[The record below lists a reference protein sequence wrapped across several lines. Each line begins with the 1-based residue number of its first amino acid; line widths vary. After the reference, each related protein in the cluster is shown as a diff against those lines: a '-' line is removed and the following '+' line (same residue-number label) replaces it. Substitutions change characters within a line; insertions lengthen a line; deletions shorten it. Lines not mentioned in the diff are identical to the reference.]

1 MPIITENNYTFT
13 SADGATPIHVRE
25 WVPDCD
31 INGVVQIAHGIN
43 EYIGRY
49 EHFARYLASKGFVVV
64 GNDHLG
70 HGESVLGPEYLGFFA
85 LDEGWYKVVADMEQL
100 RELTAAKWPEAPY
113 FLFGHSMGSFLSR
126 THLIRYPGRL
136 DGCVLCGTGH
146 MSPAL
151 IAGGKLIADREIR
164 RLGRKAYSAKADQL
178 AFGAYNKPFAPNRTR
193 FDWISASE
201 ANVDAYIADP
211 LCGGDTTLGLFR
223 DMLGGLG
230 IITKQ
235 ANIERMDK
243 DLPVLFIAG
252 DQDPVGEM
260 GKGVRRAYQAFRK
273 AGVRDVSIKLYHG
286 LRHEILNEAS
296 RRYVYQDV
304 LDWLETRAERADKAS
319 SSVS

>member
-1 MPIITENNYTFT
+1 MVIASEFYFP
-13 SADGATPIHVRE
+13 SSDGRTLIHVNQ
-25 WVPDCD
+25 WTPLGGPVA
-31 INGVVQIAHGIN
+31 GVVQIAHGVA
-43 EYIGRY
+43 EYGARY
-49 EHFARYLASKGFVVV
+49 EPFARFLCGHGFAVVA
-64 GNDHLG
+64 NDHLG
-70 HGESVLGPEYLGFFA
+70 HGKSLVEDCPMVYFG
-85 LDEGWYKVVADMEQL
+85 DENGWRHAVEDME
-100 RELTAAKWPEAPY
+100 ELHRRTAKVFPGVPY

-151 IAGGKLIADREIR
+151 IAGGKLIAGREIR

-273 AGVRDVSIKLYHG
+273 AGVGDVSIKLYHG